1 MAKPPKRDPKRE
13 ALARDGALNP
23 HPEAIHDAL
32 FTGNPF
38 FDAKDLVQV
47 RYEMVRR
54 HRVDGV
60 AISEV
65 STNFGVSRPTFY
77 KSLRALQKAG
87 LPGLLPSQRGPK
99 DGHKISAE
107 VVAFV
112 VALKAARPKLTTS
125 QCLEE
130 IEARFGIKVS
140 SAELG
145 ARAGAQKKTTQS
157 ALTNAAAS
165 KVADAY
171 ESLRAAALCAEPA
184 ACPGLGILRRQGM
197 AAWMRALERPP
208 HSDGDRHPLITRLP
222 TSDAPQQST
231 ELTRLIASIIV
242 SVGTEHAHA

>member
-1 MAKPPKRDPKRE
+1 MAKAPKRDAKRD

-32 FTGNPF
+32 FTSNPF

-54 HRVDGV
+54 HRADGI

-77 KSLRALQKAG
+77 KALRALQKAG

-112 VALKAARPKLTTS
+112 VTLKAARPKLTTS

-130 IEARFGIKVS
+130 IETRFGIKVHRRRL
-140 SAELG
+140 ERRLG
-145 ARAGAQKKTTQS
+145 RQKKRI
-157 ALTNAAAS
+157 N
-165 KVADAY
+165 
-171 ESLRAAALCAEPA
+171 
-184 ACPGLGILRRQGM
+184 PG
-197 AAWMRALERPP
+197 
-208 HSDGDRHPLITRLP
+208 
-222 TSDAPQQST
+222 
-231 ELTRLIASIIV
+231 
-242 SVGTEHAHA
+242 

>member
-1 MAKPPKRDPKRE
+1 MAKAPKRDAKRD

-32 FTGNPF
+32 FTSNPF

-77 KSLRALQKAG
+77 KALRALQKAG

-112 VALKAARPKLTTS
+112 VDLKAARPKLTTS

-130 IEARFGIKVS
+130 IETRFGIKVH
-140 SAELG
+140 
-145 ARAGAQKKTTQS
+145 RR
-157 ALTNAAAS
+157 
-165 KVADAY
+165 
-171 ESLRAAALCAEPA
+171 SLE
-184 ACPGLGILRRQGM
+184 
-197 AAWMRALERPP
+197 RALARKKKRINP
-208 HSDGDRHPLITRLP
+208 G
-222 TSDAPQQST
+222 
-231 ELTRLIASIIV
+231 
-242 SVGTEHAHA
+242 